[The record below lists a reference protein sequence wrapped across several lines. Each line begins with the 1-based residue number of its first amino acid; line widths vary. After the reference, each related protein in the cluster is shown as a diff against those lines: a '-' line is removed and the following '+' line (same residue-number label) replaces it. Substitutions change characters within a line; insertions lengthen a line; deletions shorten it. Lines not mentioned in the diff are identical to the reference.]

1 MKKFNVIKAAAN
13 GFLTLARL
21 DESDQYL
28 LVVTAKDKEL
38 FVPYVKIKGSAFAY
52 IDPDRYDIDDYESLT
67 TIIEAINEAKLF
79 KGVYQFKPIRVKKD
93 SRGFSQVTAGNPGFP
108 RLMPVRSEERRVGKE
123 CRSRWSPYH

>member
-21 DESDQYL
+21 GESDQYL

-67 TIIEAINEAKLF
+67 LSSRPSMKRSSSRVCIN
-79 KGVYQFKPIRVKKD
+79 
-93 SRGFSQVTAGNPGFP
+93 SNP
-108 RLMPVRSEERRVGKE
+108 
-123 CRSRWSPYH
+123 